1 MGLVER
7 VTWRLAT
14 VPYGRITARHP
25 EVAQNSKTWSFKG
38 VREYMQDHVED
49 YSPDFPMSMT

>member
-1 MGLVER
+1 MRLKDGNPGICRLFER
-7 VTWRLAT
+7 RSQA
-14 VPYGRITARHP
+14 
-25 EVAQNSKTWSFKG
+25 KTHG